1 MNVPR
6 LCGHVLLW
14 VGFLDGALV
23 TVRSTEVPGDPW
35 ATIAWF
41 EYAVALA
48 VAVAGVIILR
58 TTKRSAR
65 AGAEKQAGNVAEMK
79 AVLMR
84 LRKRLE
90 FWQTDAGKMP
100 VHDVHR
106 AIDEHLTDDFA
117 LFADL
122 RESLIDAFGLSGFA
136 AVMTE
141 FALAE
146 RTVNRIWSASA
157 DGYIDEVAAC
167 LPRAVAHLDHAIQRL
182 DTALAAARPA
192 DG

>member
-14 VGFLDGALV
+14 IGFLDGALV

-48 VAVAGVIILR
+48 VALAGVMILR
-58 TTKRSAR
+58 TTKRSLR
-65 AGAEKQAGNVAEMK
+65 AGNGKHAGNVAEMK
-79 AVLMR
+79 AALER
-84 LRKRLE
+84 LRDWLGT
-90 FWQTDAGKMP
+90 WQTDAGRMP
-100 VHDVHR
+100 VHEVHR

-157 DGYIDEVAAC
+157 DGYIDEVDAC

-182 DTALAAARPA
+182 DAALAAIRSS
-192 DG
+192 